1 MNITSNSK
9 QTNNKHIIILM
20 NIIFSPIFVIISTS
34 TYEKYIRYFNFLF
47 ANKFLKY
54 ISNLKPVSSFYST
67 GVLNSFKNFNFFFL
81 TTVQKCPRKIIYKHV
96 FFYQSVCLCVWI
108 PIHTIT
114 KGRSEFILVPKYLFS
129 IAEYSLDFG
138 LVIKLS
144 YEKMEKK
151 QIEMK
156 FGSQVFI
163 KKLHLCVSVFKI
175 FPNH

>member
-67 GVLNSFKNFNFFFL
+67 GVLNSFKNFNFFF
-81 TTVQKCPRKIIYKHV
+81 
-96 FFYQSVCLCVWI
+96 
-108 PIHTIT
+108 
-114 KGRSEFILVPKYLFS
+114 
-129 IAEYSLDFG
+129 
-138 LVIKLS
+138 
-144 YEKMEKK
+144 
-151 QIEMK
+151 
-156 FGSQVFI
+156 
-163 KKLHLCVSVFKI
+163 
-175 FPNH
+175 